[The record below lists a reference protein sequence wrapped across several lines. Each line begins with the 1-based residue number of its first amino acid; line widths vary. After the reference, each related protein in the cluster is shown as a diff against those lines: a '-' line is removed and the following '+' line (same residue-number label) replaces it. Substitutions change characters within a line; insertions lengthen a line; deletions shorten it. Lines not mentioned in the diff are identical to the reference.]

1 MLRIILLV
9 VISISSS
16 NVFGDSF
23 FIKYNDIIVSSIITE
38 EFKNIDDFSNRVE
51 ELNYINGQSIKIL
64 KLGNDISIRAI
75 NQTVDRVKTGGEGG
89 GS

>member
-16 NVFGDSF
+16 NVFADSF
-23 FIKYNDIIVSSIITE
+23 FVKYNDLVESSIITE
-38 EFKNIDDFSNRVE
+38 EFKNIDDFSNRIE

-64 KLGNDISIRAI
+64 NLGNNISIRTK
-75 NQTVDRVKTGGEGG
+75 NQTVDRVKIGGEGG

>member
-23 FIKYNDIIVSSIITE
+23 FIKYNDIIESSIITE